1 LRGKTHGRLADD
13 LEGRIVASVY
23 SLPSRWIAP
32 DASEELLRA
41 VRRIAPRRTLVVLA
55 DNEPPV
61 RLRGGEGASNIVWV
75 RGYGRTYSPWP
86 RDPFSFLRRPD
97 AGVLLLVRPNVQRQR
112 ENDVWMARELIQ
124 GIPESLD
131 AAWGRVRWERSPVP
145 FHNGQIL
152 SLPRTVWVSVHSLE
166 VRILQLLGEE
176 RVPVDRLADAEGWS
190 RYVGA
195 AGVAAGELAS
205 LYGRR
210 VEFVHP
216 LDPATVP
223 GSAFLEALGSGAGY
237 DLDSLLTPLM
247 TRDDRIVALVSDLDA
262 GLEVLRRSTV
272 DDLDR
277 FSARWGATRA
287 GDELRR
293 QISEHQ
299 QSPPARRLD
308 AFLEMIS
315 MHLRQTGVEVS
326 RLPLLWI
333 PPELM
338 ARPDA
343 PLEQPFL
350 ITWNNVVQ
358 ERVDGRARAERRA
371 TICGYCRRW
380 WKAWFTTA
388 AIAARRSTSGSSH
401 GCCVGSIPGY
411 RSRAAWRCCS
421 GWRCSAVLSP
431 PTAMPSNPRPR
442 RPRRR
447 RPRNRSRHPRPFS
460 STPPPRPAWSSIIS
474 TG

>member
-1 LRGKTHGRLADD
+1 
-13 LEGRIVASVY
+13 
-23 SLPSRWIAP
+23 
-32 DASEELLRA
+32 
-41 VRRIAPRRTLVVLA
+41 
-55 DNEPPV
+55 
-61 RLRGGEGASNIVWV
+61 
-75 RGYGRTYSPWP
+75 
-86 RDPFSFLRRPD
+86 
-97 AGVLLLVRPNVQRQR
+97 
-112 ENDVWMARELIQ
+112 MARELIQ

-131 AAWGRVRWERSPVP
+131 ATWGRVRWERSPVP

-223 GSAFLEALGSGAGY
+223 GSAFLEALGGGAGY

-358 ERVDGRARAERRA
+358 ERVDGRARAEGFASLLPAGDDRA
-371 TICGYCRRW
+371 RDRFSASGYDLW
-380 WKAWFTTA
+380 LLPPLVE
-388 AIAARRSTSGSSH
+388 SVVHNG
-401 GCCVGSIPGY
+401 GY
-411 RSRAAWRCCS
+411 RCASQHLRE
-421 GWRCSAVLSP
+421 
-431 PTAMPSNPRPR
+431 
-442 RPRRR
+442 
-447 RPRNRSRHPRPFS
+447 
-460 STPPPRPAWSSIIS
+460 
-474 TG
+474 